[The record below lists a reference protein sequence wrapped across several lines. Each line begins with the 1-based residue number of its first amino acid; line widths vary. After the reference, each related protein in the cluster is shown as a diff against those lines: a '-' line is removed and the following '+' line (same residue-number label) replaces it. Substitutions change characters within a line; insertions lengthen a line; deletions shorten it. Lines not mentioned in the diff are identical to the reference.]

1 MRKGTIGSRGWGDRQ
16 KLGCVP
22 TPISRAEAESSLER
36 KVGYTRE
43 KKRLPS
49 RCHKC
54 MTTET
59 PAEEEIKIKESQC
72 EQAQS

>member
-1 MRKGTIGSRGWGDRQ
+1 MRKATVGSRGWDDRH

-22 TPISRAEAESSLER
+22 TPISRPSRAEAESSLQR
-36 KVGYTRE
+36 KFGYTRE

-54 MTTET
+54 MTTGT
-59 PAEEEIKIKESQC
+59 PAEEEMKI
-72 EQAQS
+72 